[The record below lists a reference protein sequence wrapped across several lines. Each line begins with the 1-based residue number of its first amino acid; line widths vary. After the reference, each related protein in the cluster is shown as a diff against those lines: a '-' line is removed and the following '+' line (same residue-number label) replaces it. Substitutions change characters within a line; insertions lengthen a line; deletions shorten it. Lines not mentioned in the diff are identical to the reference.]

1 MSVTGLAYLNRALTG
16 GSNDSSVAIN
26 DLKDNLVVARVI
38 DISLNTNSKL
48 FKTTG
53 GFGAIGTI
61 KYEILDQ
68 PIANNDDPSNV
79 AKPLFPQFKNFPL
92 VNELVLLFKLPS
104 TQNPGTSGNY
114 EYFYLNPIG
123 IWNHPEQNGYPSYL
137 VDTNSPSQTKSYNSI
152 EAGAT
157 NKESNE
163 AFELDLNGQSGG
175 QFVENGN
182 VKPVLP
188 FAGDNIMEGR
198 FGNSFRLGSTAK
210 TNGDIVNN
218 WSSIGDSGSPITILK
233 NGQPEITGS
242 NESWV
247 PIVESINDDPTSI
260 YLTSTQRIPLEIA
273 TLNLK
278 IGESAT
284 TPLNNII
291 STSPKDPRQ
300 YSGSQVILNGD
311 RLLFNSKAD
320 SIIMTTQKSFIVESN
335 NDIGFRSKENNFNVS
350 TPNGYVNLG
359 GTDANE
365 SLVLGDTFMN
375 AFSSLLKN
383 VETLCSSLSAEPQI
397 QATAAKATMIK
408 PQIQAIQND
417 INKFLS
423 KKVKAL

>member
-1 MSVTGLAYLNRALTG
+1 MET
-16 GSNDSSVAIN
+16 SN
-26 DLKDNLVVARVI
+26 
-38 DISLNTNSKL
+38 
-48 FKTTG
+48 
-53 GFGAIGTI
+53 
-61 KYEILDQ
+61 Q
-68 PIANNDDPSNV
+68 C
-79 AKPLFPQFKNFPL
+79 
-92 VNELVLLFKLPS
+92 
-104 TQNPGTSGNY
+104 
-114 EYFYLNPIG
+114 
-123 IWNHPEQNGYPSYL
+123 
-137 VDTNSPSQTKSYNSI
+137 
-152 EAGAT
+152 
-157 NKESNE
+157 
-163 AFELDLNGQSGG
+163 
-175 QFVENGN
+175 
-182 VKPVLP
+182 LP
-188 FAGDNIMEGR
+188 FAGDNIIEGR
-198 FGNSFRLGSTAK
+198 FGNSFRLGRTAK

-242 NESWV
+242 NASWV
-247 PIVESINDDPTSI
+247 PIVENINDDPTSI

-365 SLVLGDTFMN
+365 SLVLSDTFMD
-375 AFSSLLKN
+375 ACSSLLKN
-383 VETLCSSLSAEPQI
+383 VETIYYSLSAEPQI